1 MIKIEK
7 CFISTFLKNLQ
18 KTSMS
23 SIIMHLLTDNRKER
37 GISSREFSLRVK
49 LSTSKSCT
57 GRVRRA

>member
-7 CFISTFLKNLQ
+7 CFIFTFLIYKKHQCPVLSC
-18 KTSMS
+18 TL
-23 SIIMHLLTDNRKER
+23 ILTDNRKER

-57 GRVRRA
+57 KSP

>member
-7 CFISTFLKNLQ
+7 CFISTFLIYK

-57 GRVRRA
+57 GRVRMA